1 MLSRRQNTSRSRRLP
16 CAAATTI
23 SDGAEVRPASGII
36 RSIPTGG
43 TVKEGKGEEELRAAV
58 SLRRGEVLSTSL
70 EILLAPVV
78 PGVLDGFESG

>member
-1 MLSRRQNTSRSRRLP
+1 M
-16 CAAATTI
+16 
-23 SDGAEVRPASGII
+23 
-36 RSIPTGG
+36 
-43 TVKEGKGEEELRAAV
+43 KEGKGEEELRAAV